1 MALLA
6 AAEQHLAAFGAAAET
21 PLPSVGMVGFYV
33 KTFDGLLQAVAR
45 EQECGEGGHVL
56 SPVFFAAHDVIAAV
70 RKSSPGQ

>member
-45 EQECGEGGHVL
+45 EQECGEGGHVR
-56 SPVFFAAHDVIAAV
+56 VA
-70 RKSSPGQ
+70 SSDERQ